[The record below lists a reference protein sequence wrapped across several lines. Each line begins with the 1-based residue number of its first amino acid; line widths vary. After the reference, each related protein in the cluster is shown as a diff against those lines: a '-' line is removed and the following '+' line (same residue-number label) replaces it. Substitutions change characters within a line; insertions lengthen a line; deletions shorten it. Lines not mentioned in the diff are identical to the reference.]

1 MRLRLNRPVKLGLEL
16 VLLGLLVFLFV
27 KVLDFRQVQAY
38 IRLITPRV
46 LLGVLGFQLAILL
59 TQSFQWGLV
68 LREAGIYRGAWWT
81 VRSRVSGSALT
92 YLTPSMYFGGEPVRA
107 GMYKNG
113 GMTYQKVYATIAL
126 DKYIELAG
134 KIPCIIV
141 GFSVLVYFVH
151 RGTLLI
157 IVSGTILVVFIG
169 FFIFLIA
176 KLFSSNTF
184 IVSFFKRFLRLIA
197 RINPRA
203 AVKVLKAIR
212 EFARDVHTLMGR
224 RKVFYAAMAA
234 GVTVAVVEVLQTFY
248 ILLVLGRPSVAHSFV
263 IFATVV
269 IQGLIGLLP
278 GNIGGMEGTHL
289 FIFNVLRIGSE
300 PSIVYTLILRMG
312 QMTIVLLGLLSIF
325 FWRAGR
331 VGVRGADR
339 NRTDA

>member
-1 MRLRLNRPVKLGLEL
+1 MKLRLSRPVTIGIEC
-16 VLLGLLVFLFV
+16 VLLGLLIFLFV
-27 KVLDFRQVQAY
+27 EVLDFRQVQAY

-46 LLGVLGFQLAILL
+46 FLGVLGFQLAILSIQTL
-59 TQSFQWGLV
+59 QWGLV

-81 VRSRVSGSALT
+81 FRSRVAGFALT

-107 GMYKNG
+107 GMYKNRV
-113 GMTYQKVYATIAL
+113 MTYQKVYATIAL

-157 IVSGTILVVFIG
+157 IVSGTLLVAFIG

-176 KLFSSNTF
+176 KLFSSKTF
-184 IVSFFKRFLRLIA
+184 IVTFFKRILRLAA

-203 AVKVLKAIR
+203 AVRVLKAVR
-212 EFARDVHTLMGR
+212 EFAQDVHTLMGR
-224 RKVFYAAMAA
+224 RRIFYAAMAA
-234 GVTVAVVEVLQTFY
+234 GVSVAVVEVLQTFY
-248 ILLVLGRPSVAHSFV
+248 ILFVLGRARLADSFV

-269 IQGLIGLLP
+269 IQGLIGILP

-289 FIFNVLRIGSE
+289 FIFNVLSLGSD
-300 PSIVYTLILRMG
+300 PSIVYTMILRMG
-312 QMTIVLLGLLSIF
+312 QMTMVLMGLLSIF
-325 FWRAGR
+325 AWRLGR